1 MATSNMPS
9 FNVYTVEDRGEND
22 DPFWLKIGAAFQHKD
37 EKGYN
42 IVLSAFPIDNRLVL
56 RVPADDAQDEKP
68 GSKTPEPSSKTRK
81 KR

>member
-1 MATSNMPS
+1 MANNNMPS

-56 RVPADDAQDEKP
+56 RVPAEDTTDDATEDKTETA
-68 GSKTPEPSSKTRK
+68 SKSRK